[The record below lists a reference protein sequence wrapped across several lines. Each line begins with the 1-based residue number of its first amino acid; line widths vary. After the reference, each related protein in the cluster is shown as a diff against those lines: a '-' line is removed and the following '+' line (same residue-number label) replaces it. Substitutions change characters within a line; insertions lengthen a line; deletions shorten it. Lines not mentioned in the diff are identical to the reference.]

1 MSETANFGL
10 PLVEAGQAQKHV
22 TVNEALARIDALGQL
37 VVQSDTVTIPPAGAP
52 EGQVWQVPLGAVN
65 EWSGQAGKLAVA
77 ANGGWDFVT
86 PQVGWEAW
94 HAGEG
99 FRAVF
104 DGSDWRR
111 LAAAE
116 GLSGASTVLSV
127 VEFDHPIVAG
137 AGHSTIGVIPA
148 MSVVVGVTCRVT
160 GVISGSLA
168 SWKIGVAGSEDRY
181 GAGYGKALNTWGRG
195 VTGGPVTY
203 YADTPLLLT
212 PTGGNFGGGM
222 VRFALHTLALSV
234 PDAV

>member
-10 PLVEAGQAQKHV
+10 PLVESGQAQKHV

-37 VVQSDTVTIPPAGAP
+37 VVQSDTVTMPPAGAP
-52 EGQVWQVPLGAVN
+52 DGQVWQVPAGAAN
-65 EWSGQAGKLAVA
+65 EWSAQVGMLAVA
-77 ANGGWDFVT
+77 ANGGWEFVT
-86 PQVGWEAW
+86 PQVGWETW

-104 DGSDWRR
+104 DGTSWRR

-116 GLSGASTVLSV
+116 GLSGAATSV
-127 VEFDHPIVAG
+127 AIVEFDHPVVAG
-137 AGHSTIGVIPA
+137 AGHSTIGKIPA
-148 MSVVVGVTCRVT
+148 MSILLGVTCRVT
-160 GVISGSLA
+160 AAIPGSLA
-168 SWKIGVAGSEDRY
+168 SWKIGVASAEDRY
-181 GAGYGKALNTWGRG
+181 GAGYGVALNTWGRG
-195 VTGGPVTY
+195 VTGTPVTY

-234 PDAV
+234 PDQV